1 MNTWLQGMCR
11 WTGRI
16 VFLCGAIVCLIALA
30 IMFQVW
36 RLTLG
41 FGEYPYRILWFI
53 PVLFLGT
60 WAAYWQ
66 LGTFEIGGVG
76 ASPVIHGRAS
86 WDEALYYCFTSFTA
100 LGYGGWSPVPVGWAK
115 WVGAIQPFFGVFFAL
130 ILSISVARL
139 FTRSIRD

>member
-1 MNTWLQGMCR
+1 MRRVCILVA
-11 WTGRI
+11 RI
-16 VFLCGAIVCLIALA
+16 AYLIALSVL
-30 IMFQVW
+30 FQVW

-66 LGTFEIGGVG
+66 LGTFEIESAG
-76 ASPVIHGRAS
+76 ASQVMQGRAS